1 MPTPART
8 DRDAIVAAACALLEE
23 GGTDAVTMQAVAER
37 VGVRSPSLYKHVAN
51 RRALLDLV
59 VGAAVADLDARS
71 GAARGPEDARR
82 SITAQVEG
90 LRRFA
95 RERPR
100 AWALVMGIAPDG
112 PQPTTES
119 AEASVRSLLEAVAEL
134 TGPEHAL
141 DGARLVVAW
150 ANGFIAM
157 ELAGAHRLG
166 GDLDGAWRWGLD
178 RMVDALGSDRA
189 AG

>member
-8 DRDAIVAAACALLEE
+8 DRSAIVGAACALLEE
-23 GGTDAVTMQAVAER
+23 GGTEAVTMQAVAER

-51 RRALLDLV
+51 RRALLDAV
-59 VGAAVADLDARS
+59 VAASVDELDARS
-71 GAARGPEDARR
+71 EAVRDRSDPRASIAAQLD
-82 SITAQVEG
+82 G

-95 RERPR
+95 HDRPR
-100 AWALVMGIAPDG
+100 GWALVMGVAPDLPG
-112 PQPTTES
+112 PTPET
-119 AEASVRSLLEAVAEL
+119 AAGSVRSLLEAVAEL

-157 ELAGAHRLG
+157 ELAGALRLG
-166 GDLDGAWRWGLD
+166 GDLDGAWRWGL
-178 RMVDALGSDRA
+178 RRIVDALGPERSA
-189 AG
+189 